1 MERRNF
7 IIPKFGPLAGI
18 RVVGA
23 GSLIAMPFAIS
34 MMADFGAEVIQ
45 IERPGLGDTYR
56 KFAPVKEIDGKYL
69 GAAWAQEARNRL
81 SLSLE
86 LNLADEDVKD
96 IFYRLI
102 RESDIFIENLVWL
115 DKLGICDDEL
125 LQINPRLVIV
135 HISGYGRAEFGG
147 TGDTTGRASYDI
159 IGQAYSGY
167 AMCNGQEGEAPVLVK
182 PGLND
187 YVTALFALFAV
198 QSAYISAERTG
209 RGQVVDV
216 SQVESMAKI
225 MRENFTRNSLGLGE
239 TRRSGN
245 KSEATQPWNCFQSRD
260 GRYLAVGAV
269 GEIVYTRFIRAIGLD
284 VEAFPYTETAKGT
297 AAVHSPLG
305 QELERQITAWFA
317 SHDAA
322 EIDRRMSEARVPCSI
337 IHSPGECLRDPYFR
351 VRDDFVQYEDQTT
364 GAAVTAFGIAP
375 KFSETPGRIWRGP
388 PGLGQDTDAIL
399 GEILHYSEGEIQ
411 RFRRKKII

>member
-7 IIPKFGPLAGI
+7 IIPDFGPLAGI

-45 IERPGLGDTYR
+45 IERPGLGDNYR
-56 KFAPVKEIDGKYL
+56 KFAPVKEIDGKSL

-115 DKLGICDDEL
+115 DKLGIYDDEL
-125 LQINPRLVIV
+125 LKVNPRLVIV

-147 TGDTTGRASYDI
+147 TEGTTGRASYDI

-167 AMCNGQEGEAPVLVK
+167 AMCNGQEGEVPVLVK

-187 YVTALFALFAV
+187 YVTALFALFAI
-198 QSAYISAERTG
+198 QSAYISAVRTG

-225 MRENFTRNSLGLGE
+225 MRENFTRNSMGLGE

-260 GRYLAVGAV
+260 GRHLAIGAV
-269 GEIVYTRFIRAIGLD
+269 GEIVYTRFIMAIGLD
-284 VEAFPYTETAKGT
+284 VEAFPYAKTAKGS

-322 EIDRRMSEARVPCSI
+322 EIDRCMSKARVPCSI
-337 IHSPGECLRDPYFR
+337 VHSPGECLSDPYFL
-351 VRDDFVQYEDQTT
+351 VRDDFVQYDDQTT
-364 GAAVTAFGIAP
+364 GATVTAFGIAP

-388 PGLGQDTDAIL
+388 PRLGQDTDAIL
-399 GEILHYSEGEIQ
+399 GEILHYSEGDIQ
-411 RFRRKKII
+411 RFRRKRII